1 MIFSLIFGVILG
13 ALSVIFILEN
23 TSIVTITFLSWQFE
37 GSLALILM
45 LTLVSGI
52 IITLLLL
59 LPSYIRDTFYLSA
72 LEKHKNGIDGEL
84 VETKRKLADVM
95 GDMPRPAVIVV
106 EKVVEQR

>member
-1 MIFSLIFGVILG
+1 MFGAILG

-23 TSIVTITFLSWQFE
+23 TSIVTVTFLSWQFE

-45 LTLVSGI
+45 LTLICGI

-84 VETKRKLADVM
+84 VETRRKLADVM
-95 GDMPRPAVIVV
+95 GDIPRSAVIIV
-106 EKVVEQR
+106 EKTNESKT

>member
-1 MIFSLIFGVILG
+1 MFGAILG

-45 LTLVSGI
+45 LTLICGI

-59 LPSYIRDTFYLSA
+59 LPSYIRDTFYMSA
-72 LEKHKNGIDGEL
+72 LEKHKNGVDGEL

-95 GDMPRPAVIVV
+95 GDMSKPAVIIV
-106 EKVVEQR
+106 EKTDERKT

>member
-23 TSIVTITFLSWQFE
+23 TSIVTITFLSWQFD

-45 LTLVSGI
+45 LTLISGI
-52 IITLLLL
+52 FITLLLL

-72 LEKHKNGIDGEL
+72 LEKHKKGIDGEL
-84 VETKRKLADVM
+84 VETKRKLADAM
-95 GDMPRPAVIVV
+95 DDIPRPGVIVV
-106 EKVVEQR
+106 EKIHE